1 MNKSVGDVM
10 KDIKSIQIKNLL
22 NNSFMAQIALG
33 LGMIY
38 ACICHSNQM
47 QYYYNTIAGRILIIS
62 IISITCSFRYTL
74 FVPIFIICILFNSFK
89 TYEGFSLTD
98 VDSITSSIKNNLPAS
113 MVSLPANPTPQD
125 IYDYLNKQIC
135 TAGNADIYK
144 QIYQSASSSDDAKLL
159 AMTALGFNSEMC
171 SSGVGATFYQNPQAL
186 FDDFKNNTCASN
198 PNLPDSTKK
207 LIALSSSITADPTSS
222 NVFSAPLIAIAKWI
236 STTQS
241 AICGA
246 AATPAATPAAT
257 TATPAATTPAATT
270 PS

>member
-1 MNKSVGDVM
+1 MNKTIGDVI
-10 KDIKSIQIKNLL
+10 KEIKSMNTKDAHGKSIV
-22 NNSFMAQIALG
+22 MQIALG
-33 LGMIY
+33 LGIIY
-38 ACICHSNQM
+38 ACLFHSNQM
-47 QYYYNTIAGRILIIS
+47 QYYYNTLSGRMLIIF
-62 IISITCSFRYTL
+62 IISVGCSYEYTL
-74 FVPIFIICILFNSFK
+74 FVTIFLICIFLNSFK

-135 TAGNADIYK
+135 TAGNSDIYK
-144 QIYQSASSSDDAKLL
+144 QIYNSPSSSADAKLL
-159 AMTALGFNSEMC
+159 ASTALGFNGEMC
-171 SSGVGATFYQNPQAL
+171 KNTPGATFYQNPQVL

-198 PNLPDSTKK
+198 PNLSDSTKT
-207 LIALSSSITADPTSS
+207 LTALASSITADSTSS

-246 AATPAATPAAT
+246 AATPAATT
-257 TATPAATTPAATT
+257 TPAAATT